1 MTFLYFMFTI
11 MNLPFDIFSKNSTQ
25 KAVRIAPNRL
35 TQLLFM
41 QSLVNWENG
50 RSFPTMPQIEE
61 ICALYGVSVDNLIFL
76 HQNNAKSVNCAER
89 A

>member
-1 MTFLYFMFTI
+1 MLKISLAAARVNAGMTQRDSAKALRI
-11 MNLPFDIFSKNSTQ
+11 ST
-25 KAVRIAPNRL
+25 K
-35 TQLLFM
+35 T
-41 QSLVNWENG
+41 LVNWENG

-76 HQNNAKSVNCAER
+76 HQNNAKIVNCAER